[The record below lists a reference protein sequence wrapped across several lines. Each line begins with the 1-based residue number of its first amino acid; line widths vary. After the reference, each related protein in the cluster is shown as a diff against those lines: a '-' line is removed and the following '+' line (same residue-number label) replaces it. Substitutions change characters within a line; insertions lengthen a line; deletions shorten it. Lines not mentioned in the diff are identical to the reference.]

1 MNVQLSKWQTK
12 VLDDNHRFRVVV
24 CGRRAGKTTLSSL
37 LMIQHALD
45 NAKSNVWYV
54 SPSYKQS
61 EQIMWRMIK
70 EYLPKHTIAKTND
83 TKLRIELKNGS
94 YIELKGADTSP
105 DSLRGVRIDF
115 LILDEIDSF
124 KNWNTVWK
132 EVLRPTLIDS
142 QGKAMFIGTPKG
154 YRQLYDLF
162 NEKDSQYISFRFTS
176 YDNPYLAKEEIDSA
190 RAESDE
196 DTFAQEYL
204 AEFKKYSGLVYKA
217 FNRETHIIPPFEI
230 PSGWVRY
237 RGVDFGFINPTAVVS
252 IAIDPKGII
261 YVYDVLYEKGLSTP
275 NLAQLMAQ
283 RAINQHFMMTLGDS
297 ASASD
302 ISELNTYGIPI
313 TAVEK
318 SSGEKDVDWLTYR
331 VRKITERLLNGTI
344 KIFSNCE
351 PLIFEFEN
359 YQYKEVQEGGI
370 IVEKP
375 MKMNDHALDAL
386 SYIVVNI
393 PEYIEKTYNTTP
405 YIPYNPRKWNVG

>member
-1 MNVQLSKWQTK
+1 M
-12 VLDDNHRFRVVV
+12 
-24 CGRRAGKTTLSSL
+24 
-37 LMIQHALD
+37 
-45 NAKSNVWYV
+45 
-54 SPSYKQS
+54 
-61 EQIMWRMIK
+61 
-70 EYLPKHTIAKTND
+70 
-83 TKLRIELKNGS
+83 
-94 YIELKGADTSP
+94 
-105 DSLRGVRIDF
+105 
-115 LILDEIDSF
+115 
-124 KNWNTVWK
+124 
-132 EVLRPTLIDS
+132 
-142 QGKAMFIGTPKG
+142 
-154 YRQLYDLF
+154 
-162 NEKDSQYISFRFTS
+162 
-176 YDNPYLAKEEIDSA
+176 
-190 RAESDE
+190 
-196 DTFAQEYL
+196 
-204 AEFKKYSGLVYKA
+204 
-217 FNRETHIIPPFEI
+217 
-230 PSGWVRY
+230 RY